1 MDIAERTMVARSRGA
16 DMENL
21 RRRTVVQAEF
31 ADIYFVD
38 EDGSRCGLNDPEES
52 EKKLQ
57 PKVVTIQT
65 NKHQISYR

>member
-1 MDIAERTMVARSRGA
+1 
-16 DMENL
+16 MENL

-31 ADIYFVD
+31 PDIYFIN
-38 EDGSRCGLNDPEES
+38 EDSSRCRLDDSEES

-57 PKVVTIQT
+57 QKVVAIQT